1 MKHHNNPQVME
12 QLIELFRRLL
22 ALTDT
27 SYVRYLHDRIDW
39 SSRMIGIVGPRG
51 VGKTTLLLQHIKLY
65 HSVENTLFVNAD
77 DIFFAEHRLFD
88 LESICLLMKCINIRI
103 GPKN

>member
-1 MKHHNNPQVME
+1 ME

-27 SYVRYLHDRIDW
+27 SYVRYLHDHIDW

-51 VGKTTLLLQHIKLY
+51 VGKPSIAYLTWPR
-65 HSVENTLFVNAD
+65 
-77 DIFFAEHRLFD
+77 IFTKMGG
-88 LESICLLMKCINIRI
+88 SICLLMKCINIRI